1 MKRNGPPSPNEEPL
15 TAVIPPTPSSQTF
28 ADPPA
33 RHDDAISAPPV
44 AVTEPVPAVSTEP
57 FSALPQ
63 TSVFDAAPY
72 QEIPPPTA
80 ATVQSV
86 ITAPRPRSQVP
97 RWTKVIAA
105 TALVFAVLTLV
116 LLLSARQEGRA
127 TTDRPQDDLTTVPSS
142 TTPSS
147 TSIAGPAPVAS
158 TAALTES
165 TETVAPSTNP
175 PRSTIAATSAATTT
189 SAPSTVTRTTVPQVP
204 TSTIATTTST
214 TAIPTTTATPS
225 TTTPTTVSSRPT

>member
-44 AVTEPVPAVSTEP
+44 AVTE
-57 FSALPQ
+57 
-63 TSVFDAAPY
+63 
-72 QEIPPPTA
+72 
-80 ATVQSV
+80 
-86 ITAPRPRSQVP
+86 
-97 RWTKVIAA
+97 
-105 TALVFAVLTLV
+105 
-116 LLLSARQEGRA
+116 
-127 TTDRPQDDLTTVPSS
+127 
-142 TTPSS
+142 
-147 TSIAGPAPVAS
+147 
-158 TAALTES
+158 S

-175 PRSTIAATSAATTT
+175 PRSTIVATSAATTT

-214 TAIPTTTATPS
+214 TAIPTTTATAS